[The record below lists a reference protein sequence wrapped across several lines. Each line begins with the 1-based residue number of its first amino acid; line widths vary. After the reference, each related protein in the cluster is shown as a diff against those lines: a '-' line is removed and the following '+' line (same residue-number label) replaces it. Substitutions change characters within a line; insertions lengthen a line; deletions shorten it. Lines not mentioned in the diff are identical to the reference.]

1 LTLPDRTVLDN
12 GAILVSQ
19 AVPAN
24 PFISFRGS
32 VPAGMTAEGPDEI
45 GVAEFT
51 ARLLLSGSRRA
62 SASKVAERLEGIGA
76 TLEFSNAEEALAFQG
91 RCTRE
96 TAAETVRVLGECLA
110 EPAFP
115 PREIERVR
123 GEILNDLR
131 LESDDTRHRAMRAL
145 SRLAF
150 PKGHPYG
157 RDPKGDEGRV
167 RTIRRADIVA
177 FHGAHVG
184 PYGMIV
190 AVTGDVDRGLVEES
204 FARPLSRLRS
214 DGSEDASPIR
224 PPPAHTPRS
233 EWIRMPH
240 KTQAD
245 VVVGAPSVARSNP
258 DYYALRLANLL
269 FGRIGMYG
277 RVGWNLREEQG
288 LAYYA
293 FSSLDAR
300 TAGGLWTVSAGV
312 NPANLEKAIR
322 GIRGEMDRMRSDP
335 FSSEE
340 VRRGRDNQ
348 IGSLVVSLERNA
360 EVAGELHRMEYY
372 GLGMDFLERFP
383 DIVRDVS
390 EDRVREVARKAFDP
404 RACSMVVAGP
414 VGKAR
419 VAL

>member
-1 LTLPDRTVLDN
+1 MILPDRTVLDN
-12 GAILVSQ
+12 GAVLVSQ
-19 AVPAN
+19 TVPAN
-24 PFISFRGS
+24 PFIAFRGS
-32 VPAGMTAEGPDEI
+32 LPAGMSAEASDQV

-51 ARLLLSGSRRA
+51 ARLLLSGTRRTRA
-62 SASKVAERLEGIGA
+62 AKLAERLEGIGA
-76 TLEFSNAEEALAFQG
+76 TLEFGNGEEVLLFHG

-96 TAAETVRVLGECLA
+96 TAAETTRLLVECLS

-115 PREIERVR
+115 PKEIERVR

-131 LESDDTRHRAMRAL
+131 LESDDTRHRAMRE
-145 SRLAF
+145 LAGIVF

-167 RTIRRADIVA
+167 RRIRRPGIVA
-177 FHGAHVG
+177 FHEGHVG
-184 PYGMIV
+184 PESLIL
-190 AVTGDVDRGLVEES
+190 AITGDVDRELIEAS
-204 FARPLSRLRS
+204 IARPLSRWHANGS
-214 DGSEDASPIR
+214 DAVAIP

-233 EWIRMPH
+233 RWIPMPH
-240 KTQAD
+240 KSQAD
-245 VVVGAPSVARSNP
+245 LVVGAPSVARSHP
-258 DYYALRLANLL
+258 EYDALRLANLL

-277 RVGWNLREEQG
+277 RVGWNLRETQG

-293 FSSLDAR
+293 FSSLDPR

-322 GIRGEMDRMRSDP
+322 GIRAEMDRLRTEP
-335 FSSEE
+335 FTFEE
-340 VRRGRDNQ
+340 VQQGRDNQ

-372 GLGMDFLERFP
+372 ALGMNYLERFP
-383 DIVRDVS
+383 DIVREVS
-390 EDRVREVARKAFDP
+390 EDRVREVARKYFDP
-404 RACSMVVAGP
+404 RGCSMVVAGP
-414 VGKAR
+414 IGRTR